1 MPWCPKCKSEYREG
15 FTVCADCGS
24 ELVDEEQ
31 FLKLEEERAA
41 AEEAQRVALAMQHVA
56 RMAAERGESLNVEE
70 AERLAAEAGISV
82 GGVREAVHLAVG
94 GEGLSEAAAAEEIDV
109 PETPGSA
116 VHEEAEVSAR
126 EEETPGTAAG
136 MSPEHTTSLYQ
147 DSTERANENRSS
159 AWILMIMGSIGLI
172 VIALGIMGVL
182 PLHFSNPYLFYG
194 VMAAVFLLFLVAG
207 LVSLKNAR
215 IFEKKAES
223 ENSLRD
229 AMLTWS
235 RGNLHAQEVDR
246 EIGMAGDE
254 SEEALY
260 YKRFAC
266 IKAKLNYQF
275 VNLDQGFL
283 EKFIDDSVYD
293 MVFGG
298 EDD

>member
-82 GGVREAVHLAVG
+82 DEVSAVHLAAG
-94 GEGLSEAAAAEEIDV
+94 DEGLSEAAEAEET
-109 PETPGSA
+109 EMPGSA
-116 VHEEAEVSAR
+116 VHEKEHMSAG
-126 EEETPGTAAG
+126 EEEKLGTAAG
-136 MSPEHTTSLYQ
+136 MLPEQNTEEGNFSSRNPEEDAAQSPTSPATSLYQ

-159 AWILMIMGSIGLI
+159 AWILMIMGSVGLI
-172 VIALGIMGVL
+172 VIVLGIMGVV
-182 PLHFSNPYLFYG
+182 PFHFSNPYLFYG

-207 LVSLKNAR
+207 MVSLKNAR

-235 RGNLHAQEVDR
+235 RENLHAQELDR
-246 EIGMAGDE
+246 EIGMAGE
-254 SEEALY
+254 SE
-260 YKRFAC
+260 
-266 IKAKLNYQF
+266 
-275 VNLDQGFL
+275 DQGFL

-293 MVFGG
+293 MVFGR

>member
-159 AWILMIMGSIGLI
+159 AWILMIMGSIAPI
-172 VIALGIMGVL
+172 VVQ
-182 PLHFSNPYLFYG
+182 SN
-194 VMAAVFLLFLVAG
+194 AG
-207 LVSLKNAR
+207 LPGDGIAGFVPNALR
-215 IFEKKAES
+215 GDHLLLRGKVPGIRGGIQCSDRTCALPA
-223 ENSLRD
+223 SLRSVVND
-229 AMLTWS
+229 NIRPNGA
-235 RGNLHAQEVDR
+235 NHLHQF
-246 EIGMAGDE
+246 
-254 SEEALY
+254 LY
-260 YKRFAC
+260 FPTVAS
-266 IKAKLNYQF
+266 Q
-275 VNLDQGFL
+275 
-283 EKFIDDSVYD
+283 
-293 MVFGG
+293 
-298 EDD
+298 